1 MSLLERKRRKPS
13 TVPILARVTPDERA
27 AVQALAW
34 AEGCNSMSSW
44 IRQQLVRRLQE
55 AESKTLG
62 REQSHADQ

>member
-1 MSLLERKRRKPS
+1 MSLLAHKRRKPS
-13 TVPILARVTPDERA
+13 TVPILARVTPDERE

-44 IRQQLVRRLQE
+44 IRQQIVRRLQE
-55 AESKTLG
+55 AGAKGLG